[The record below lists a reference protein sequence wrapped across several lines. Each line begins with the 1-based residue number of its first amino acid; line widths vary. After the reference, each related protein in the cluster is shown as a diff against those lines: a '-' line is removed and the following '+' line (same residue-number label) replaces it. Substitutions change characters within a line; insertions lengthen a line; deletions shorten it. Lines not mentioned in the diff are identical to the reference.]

1 MSAHAAAANN
11 LAAMVEE
18 CPTRLPK
25 FEFRC
30 KQKGCQHS
38 DELTNWAWM
47 TQDAKVLWSKILDEN
62 SNPGVNEGNSC
73 YVTCPSCHTPCLQ
86 CRHCRSNILVN
97 NNRMLQKQKRSPEGY
112 MWQHLKQSH
121 QITKK
126 GDVGSKR
133 DNSEQDQ
140 DQDQDDAEA
149 NKRRKEDSSEEA
161 FGFGGQSDNLF
172 EEEPGEEND
181 SCCGYSTEGDDDDLD
196 DMFLLGEGGM
206 QVQYSMMETKMIEER
221 ESERDWLEQSGLDLQ
236 FLEEGGEED
245 GIQGQSHISTQTALD
260 WQEGV
265 HSLSSFG
272 FLDFGTEEEKSK
284 GRARHTPSQVQLF
297 FYQTYVGMTKSNG
310 KDRSGGF
317 AGLVYRANVGNRNA
331 MHQVSDAKEAHQM
344 FLLLYLLLEL
354 SGPNQKRLIEYQNGI
369 FRLYRV
375 HEGEQ
380 SVRTYFPTN
389 MKEVRRM
396 ILEGAHSILRNFPC
410 PRTYSI
416 GNHACVSLKEVI
428 HLAAGFGANFKFCY
442 DSKSKQ
448 QNRDGLNGTRAA
460 HNLVHDVV
468 NGMKE
473 KGISDSVIVETSI
486 GWLYLWSDSFLR
498 CFIKQKDN
506 SVWILTVTLCPPE
519 REKSTGT
526 YTYVLAMGKSSED
539 HTPVIEHYLE
549 QVQEVALGFECYSG
563 HSNEVRRVA
572 FGMLNYNA
580 DRPERQGILNTRKEG
595 TWGKIS
601 GWTACVSEQKFP
613 ACGGCYRRTLRRMS
627 GNDSGGDTECS
638 PCKKCFNW
646 SLDANDPRQRTAPA
660 GKGYPGRQ
668 EDDDG
673 APAGREPGQ
682 SHLGPVKLSNEFLK
696 KAATFGYKKR
706 LRNKWSKP
714 QLFAYLRTCNI
725 NDDRITKI
733 EERAVCDRL
742 NNRESQP
749 WEYMPKAWAYNLFE
763 GFRLPDLPLHGLG
776 HGIIPDT
783 MDITHQ
789 IFKQNDRFQRYCSF
803 ANRTLIDVGSMRL
816 DYCKTKVLPK
826 AAWVGENSMAY
837 MRLLPYLYG
846 MFLSR
851 VGLKKNASLKVQE
864 TVANLRCLLNALQA
878 LMSVLM
884 SRVHVDRDT
893 IDNHIKVLMCAADR
907 LHRRYGCLGRDSNGG
922 KAQRDLIASLPLDDL
937 VTILDDFGMDTLGN
951 SKNMRKAI
959 AGIKK
964 TDLAARCVNHGVSM
978 TRADGTGGQAT
989 KVDLQVALFSHLLKR
1004 NIRKG
1009 NTSADTSEQDE
1020 EAEEGRAEEQNSSEK
1035 EKLCW
1040 NKGNWLSFLV
1050 NIAAQIEFRGP
1061 LPWTW

>member
-18 CPTRLPK
+18 CPTRTPK
-25 FEFRC
+25 FIFRC

-47 TQDAKVLWSKILDEN
+47 TQDAKVLWSEILDEN

-73 YVTCPSCHTPCLQ
+73 YVTCPSCHTACLQ
-86 CRHCRSNILVN
+86 CRHCRSNVLVN
-97 NNRMLQKQKRSPEGY
+97 NNAGLKKSQRSPESW
-112 MWQHLKQSH
+112 MWNHLKQSH

-140 DQDQDDAEA
+140 DQDQDDVEA

-161 FGFGGQSDNLF
+161 FGFEGQSDNLF
-172 EEEPGEEND
+172 EEEPDEENG

-221 ESERDWLEQSGLDLQ
+221 EHERDWLEQSGLDLQ
-236 FLEEGGEED
+236 FLVEDREED
-245 GIQGQSHISTQTALD
+245 GDDFQGQIYIPTQTALD
-260 WQEGV
+260 GPEGPY
-265 HSLSSFG
+265 SLRSFD
-272 FLDFGTEEEKSK
+272 FLDFRTEEEKSK
-284 GRARHTPSQVQLF
+284 GRERHTPSQVQMF
-297 FYQTYVGMTKSNG
+297 FYQMYVGMTRSNG

-317 AGLVYRANVGNRNA
+317 AGLVYRANVRDRNS

-380 SVRTYFPTN
+380 TVRTYFPTT
-389 MKEVRRM
+389 MTEVRRM

-428 HLAAGFGANFKFCY
+428 RLAAGFGANFQFCY
-442 DSKSKQ
+442 DSKSKKH
-448 QNRDGLNGTRAA
+448 NKDGLNGTPAA
-460 HNLVHDVV
+460 SNLVHDVV

-473 KGISDSVIVETSI
+473 KGIAESVIVETSI

-519 REKSTGT
+519 REKSTGSH
-526 YTYVLAMGKSSED
+526 TYVLAMGKSSED

-549 QVQEVALGFECYSG
+549 QVQEVALGFECYLSRL
-563 HSNEVRRVA
+563 NEVRRVA

-580 DRPERQGILNTRKEG
+580 DRPERQAIAGTRKEG
-595 TWGKIS
+595 TWGKLT
-601 GWTACVSEQKFP
+601 GYTACVSEEKFP
-613 ACGGCYRRTLRRMS
+613 ACVRCYRRMLLRITG
-627 GNDSGGDTECS
+627 GNTDCS
-638 PCKKCFNW
+638 PCEECFNW

-660 GKGYPGRQ
+660 GKGYPDRQ
-668 EDDDG
+668 EDDDDG

-696 KAATFGYKKR
+696 KAATFGYRKR
-706 LRNKWSKP
+706 LQDKWSKT

-733 EERAVCDRL
+733 EERAVNDRL
-742 NNRESQP
+742 HNRESQP
-749 WEYMPKAWAYNLFE
+749 WEYMPKAWAYNLFT

-789 IFKQNDRFQRYCSF
+789 IFKQYEKFQRFCTF

-846 MFLSR
+846 MFLSS
-851 VGLKKNASLKVQE
+851 VGLRKNTNLKVQE

-884 SRVHVDRDT
+884 SREYIHRDT

-907 LHRRYGCLGRDSNGG
+907 LHRRHGSLGRDSSGG

-937 VTILDDFGMDTLGN
+937 VTVLDDFGMDTNGN

-964 TDLAARCVNHGVSM
+964 TELAARCVHHGVSM

-1004 NIRKG
+1004 NIGTG
-1009 NTSADTSEQDE
+1009 NTSADASEQAE
-1020 EAEEGRAEEQNSSEK
+1020 EAEGGGADERTSLDK

-1050 NIAAQIEFRGP
+1050 NIAAQIQFLGP
-1061 LPWTW
+1061 LGLIW